1 MAFSFAR
8 LSRMAPKKKA
18 PTKLTDIALR
28 EVSFVDSPANPHASV
43 ILAKRDAEIDKG
55 GPDVGDVHVAS
66 TNITGVKMK
75 NCAACADG
83 TCTGHK
89 VGKGMFAKILEMV
102 GLASSGDTVVDL
114 TKLNETV
121 LSFEKDDNE
130 DDDEDDDTTNKMGK
144 NMPANKEDVLKGLTP
159 EQREAIQKS
168 QNEAVEL
175 AKAEAKAEV
184 EKEALAKAD
193 ADKKAIEKSTAE
205 RIEKAE
211 TEVRKLREE
220 RNAEERLTIAKGLVS
235 KSGVSPDAVSNILKQ
250 LDEEGSKQFKEILT
264 KTETFASDSKAFAEL
279 GKDYNATS
287 TTEQVKKEAAE
298 VRKANP
304 ALTEQQAIAKVYED
318 NPELYD
324 TVLAG
329 N

>member
-1 MAFSFAR
+1 MAFLFAR
-8 LSRMAPKKKA
+8 LSMAPKKKA

-43 ILAKRDAEIDKG
+43 ILAKRNEEVDKG

-66 TNITGVKMK
+66 TKITGVKMK

-83 TCTGHK
+83 TCTTHK
-89 VGKGMFAKILEMV
+89 VGKGMITKILEMV
-102 GLASSGDTVVDL
+102 GLASTGDTVEDL

-121 LSFEKDDNE
+121 LSFEKDE
-130 DDDEDDDTTNKMGK
+130 DEEEEVGTTDDTDDTNKMGK

-159 EQREAIQKS
+159 EQREAVEKS
-168 QNEAVEL
+168 IAQ
-175 AKAEAKAEV
+175 AKIDAKAEV
-184 EKEALAKAD
+184 EKVAVEKAA
-193 ADKKAIEKSTAE
+193 ADKEVIEKATAA

-211 TEVRKLREE
+211 TEVAKLRTE
-220 RNAEERLTIAKGLVS
+220 REDEQRLVIAKGLVS
-235 KSGVSPDAVSNILKQ
+235 KSGVSPEAVSSILKQ
-250 LDEEGSKQFKEILT
+250 LDEEGTKQFKEILS

-287 TTEQVKKEAAE
+287 TTEQVKVDAAAL
-298 VRKANP
+298 RKANP
-304 ALTEQQAIAKVYED
+304 ALTEQQAIAKVYETS
-318 NPELYD
+318 PELYE
-324 TVLAG
+324 TVLSG